1 MEGGTDEDNQRYR
14 EFLRYCEEQRE
25 ESLRRREEDED
36 RKKRALAKE
45 RAWEMLR
52 ESVNILK
59 SNEERWRTRRI
70 DECERIKEEEKRDR
84 LAIVREKRKR
94 YGLKKLSVEENRR
107 LKRRTED
114 RLEIAQAKENYWKQ
128 YRGKEEGYMKEE
140 ERGAWEA
147 IKEGITALEEDGNWI
162 KEEKRI
168 EKKEEDV
175 EGKEGVI
182 GSER

>member
-59 SNEERWRTRRI
+59 NNEERWRTRRTVNV
-70 DECERIKEEEKRDR
+70 KE
-84 LAIVREKRKR
+84 
-94 YGLKKLSVEENRR
+94 
-107 LKRRTED
+107 
-114 RLEIAQAKENYWKQ
+114 
-128 YRGKEEGYMKEE
+128 
-140 ERGAWEA
+140 
-147 IKEGITALEEDGNWI
+147 
-162 KEEKRI
+162 
-168 EKKEEDV
+168 
-175 EGKEGVI
+175 
-182 GSER
+182 

>member
-1 MEGGTDEDNQRYR
+1 M
-14 EFLRYCEEQRE
+14 
-25 ESLRRREEDED
+25 
-36 RKKRALAKE
+36 AKE
-45 RAWEMLR
+45 REWEMLR

-59 SNEERWRTRRI
+59 NNEERWRTRRI

-94 YGLKKLSVEENRR
+94 YGLKKLSVEEKRR

-114 RLEIAQAKENYWKQ
+114 RLKIAQAKENYWKQ
-128 YRGKEEGYMKEE
+128 YRGKEEGGMKEE

-175 EGKEGVI
+175 EGKEGVLL
-182 GSER
+182 GSERKMISGSLNRKSVSQSEQKSGRPEIRKNP

>member
-1 MEGGTDEDNQRYR
+1 MPSINNPVTNHKHIEVILKQATLRWPTQRREEDCQENDKPEKAEREGQGAGTWVAGGTEEDNERYL

-45 RAWEMLR
+45 KAWEMMR
-52 ESVNILK
+52 ESVNFLK

-70 DECERIKEEEKRDR
+70 EECDRIREEEKRDR
-84 LAIVREKRKR
+84 LAIAREKKKR

-114 RLEIAQAKENYWKQ
+114 RL
-128 YRGKEEGYMKEE
+128 
-140 ERGAWEA
+140 
-147 IKEGITALEEDGNWI
+147 
-162 KEEKRI
+162 
-168 EKKEEDV
+168 
-175 EGKEGVI
+175 
-182 GSER
+182 